1 MAAAV
6 AAAAE
11 APAPPAAAAAAAAV
25 VVAAGREKAEGGGDA
40 PSPPL
45 PPPPRGQSA
54 DIFDEMTRKELCT
67 DTYCKVCGAILQFES
82 QRIAHY
88 EGKRHAQKVRL
99 YLQMH
104 TEQKDRPHMNFQNP
118 NMDKNMYCKLCNM
131 VFTSPVVA
139 QSHYSGK
146 IHAKKLKQLSDQ
158 TQPIQ
163 DVQSENDSS
172 AIPILPEASLE
183 KNLQQDVDSENL
195 HSSCRTAMDL
205 DDPDKYCKLCSAPFN
220 NSFMAHQHYVGKK
233 HKRNE
238 LRKKLVAEI
247 GNQAIP
253 LESKT
258 NALGVGNYICETCN
272 ISLTSIEMYQSHMQG
287 NKHQVKENMIAAS
300 LMKNSHN
307 TNSSFQDELAD
318 YIRVQKARGLE
329 PNIYF
334 RKPEQKMCET
344 INGHEET
351 FASDQG
357 FLSRNIY
364 EPNQHSIFFPEMDKF
379 SYSVGSKSPHPPVQK
394 YPVKLENVCA
404 YSIDND
410 SEKQVPHL
418 TIYRNDSYKPLSTES
433 NDSYKSLFSKYSS
446 SADKGGYKLLKKLR
460 AKKGRPQEGERDRST
475 LRRAGDNQG
484 TELEKDAKK
493 KRKRNPIDAIAG
505 SKSKHSKVKGNK
517 DHSSERKSKR
527 HKKEKKKYE
536 AKHETTEEDMLW
548 NESVLGF

>member
-1 MAAAV
+1 MAAA
-6 AAAAE
+6 AAAA
-11 APAPPAAAAAAAAV
+11 APPAAAAAAAAAAV
-25 VVAAGREKAEGGGDA
+25 VVAAGREKAEGGGDV

-45 PPPPRGQSA
+45 PPPPRGQRA

-104 TEQKDRPHMNFQNP
+104 NEQKDRHMNFQENP

-139 QSHYSGK
+139 QSHYLGK

-163 DVQSENDSS
+163 DVQSEHDSS

-183 KNLQQDVDSENL
+183 KNLQQDVDSEDL
-195 HSSCRTAMDL
+195 YSSCRTALDF

-247 GNQAIP
+247 GTQAIP
-253 LESKT
+253 LESKP
-258 NALGVGNYICETCN
+258 NALGVGNYVCTTCN

-287 NKHQVKENMIAAS
+287 IKHQVKENMIATS
-300 LMKNSHN
+300 LMKNSNN

-318 YIRVQKARGLE
+318 YIKVQKARGLE
-329 PNIYF
+329 PNINF
-334 RKPEQKMCET
+334 RNSEQKMCEA

-357 FLSRNIY
+357 FLSRNVY
-364 EPNQHSIFFPEMDKF
+364 EPNQHSTFFPEMDTF
-379 SYSVGSKSPHPPVQK
+379 SYSVGSRSPHPPVQK
-394 YPVKLENVCA
+394 YPVKLKNVCT
-404 YSIDND
+404 YSTDSD
-410 SEKQVPHL
+410 SEKQVPQL
-418 TIYRNDSYKPLSTES
+418 TIYRNDSYKQLSAES
-433 NDSYKSLFSKYSS
+433 TNSYKSLFSKNSS
-446 SADKGGYKLLKKLR
+446 NADKGSRKLPKKSR
-460 AKKGRPQEGERDRST
+460 AKKERPQEGEGDRST
-475 LRRAGDNQG
+475 LKRAGDNQD
-484 TELEKDAKK
+484 TDLEKDGKK
-493 KRKRNPIDAIAG
+493 KKKKNHIDSIAG
-505 SKSKHSKVKGNK
+505 SKSKHSKVKGSK
-517 DHSSERKSKR
+517 EGSSEKKSKR
-527 HKKEKKKYE
+527 HKKERK
-536 AKHETTEEDMLW
+536 KHEISGTTEEDMLW